1 MEKENTAD
9 KLLNIVGNNNLEL
22 LRLVVNDLK
31 LKPDVKNK
39 EGKSLMHIA
48 AEKGHDLMI
57 YMLAEMGL

>member
-1 MEKENTAD
+1 M
-9 KLLNIVGNNNLEL
+9 
-22 LRLVVNDLK
+22 VNDLK
-31 LKPDVKNK
+31 LKPDVKNM